1 MKKGVLTVTLNE
13 MQEKSAGL
21 THELAMLSRVEAVK
35 CYQCGKCTA
44 GCPAAEFMDI
54 MPNQVMRL
62 VQQGLVEEALNSKA
76 IWICATCETCSCRCP
91 RNVDITHVMET
102 LRIMAKHKGII
113 TEKDIDKFHNVF
125 LQSVKNHGRVYEVGL
140 IVGRNLTTGKLF
152 RDVEYGVPY
161 LAKRKVHLLPES
173 VKAKDEVQ
181 KIFERAARL
190 AEQDFK
196 EAENK

>member
-1 MKKGVLTVTLNE
+1 MTLNE

-140 IVGRNLTTGKLF
+140 IVGRNLTTGKLV
-152 RDVEYGVPY
+152 RDVQYGVPY
-161 LAKRKVHLLPES
+161 LAKHKVHLLPES
-173 VKAKDEVQ
+173 IKAKNEVQ
-181 KIFERAARL
+181 AIFERAAQL
-190 AEQDFK
+190 AERDFK

>member
-1 MKKGVLTVTLNE
+1 MTLNE

-140 IVGRNLTTGKLF
+140 IVGRNLITGKLF
-152 RDVEYGVPY
+152 RDVQYGVPY
-161 LAKRKVHLLPES
+161 LAKHKVHLLPES
-173 VKAKDEVQ
+173 IKAKNEVQ
-181 KIFERAARL
+181 AIFERAAQL
-190 AEQDFK
+190 AERDFK
-196 EAENK
+196 EADNK

>member
-1 MKKGVLTVTLNE
+1 MTLNE

-76 IWICATCETCSCRCP
+76 ICICATCETCSCRCP

-125 LQSVKNHGRVYEVGL
+125 LQSVKNHGRVYEVVL
-140 IVGRNLTTGKLF
+140 IVGRNLTTGKIF
-152 RDVEYGVPY
+152 RDVQYCVPY
-161 LAKRKVHLLPES
+161 LAKHKVHLLPES
-173 VKAKDEVQ
+173 IKAKNEVQ
-181 KIFERAARL
+181 AIFERAAQL
-190 AEQDFK
+190 AERDFK

>member
-1 MKKGVLTVTLNE
+1 MTLNE
-13 MQEKSAGL
+13 MQQQSTASAQALAHL
-21 THELAMLSRVEAVK
+21 TQVEAAK

-54 MPNQVMRL
+54 MPNQVLRL
-62 VQQGLVEEALNSKA
+62 VQLGLVDEALQSKA

-102 LRIMAKHKGII
+102 LRIYAKHKGIVG
-113 TEKDIDKFHNVF
+113 EKNIDKFHDVF

-140 IVGRNLTTGKLF
+140 IVGRNFSTGKLF

-181 KIFERAARL
+181 KIFERAAKL

>member
-1 MKKGVLTVTLNE
+1 

-152 RDVEYGVPY
+152 RDVQYGVPY
-161 LAKRKVHLLPES
+161 LAKHKVHLLPES
-173 VKAKDEVQ
+173 IKAKNEVQ
-181 KIFERAARL
+181 AIFERAAQL
-190 AEQDFK
+190 AERDFK

>member
-1 MKKGVLTVTLNE
+1 MSKGVLAVTLNE
-13 MQEKSAGL
+13 MQKQSADLADAVAHL
-21 THELAMLSRVEAVK
+21 TQVEAKK

-62 VQQGLVEEALNSKA
+62 VQLGLAEEALKSQA

-102 LRIMAKHKGII
+102 LRIYAKHKGIVA
-113 TEKDIDKFHNVF
+113 EKDIDKFHNVF

-140 IVGRNLTTGKLF
+140 IVGRNFTTGKLF
-152 RDVEYGVPY
+152 RDVQYGVPY
-161 LAKRKVHLLPES
+161 LAKRKVHLLPEN
-173 VKAKDEVQ
+173 VKAKNEVQ
-181 KIFERAARL
+181 GIFERANKY

-196 EAENK
+196 EAEGK

>member
-1 MKKGVLTVTLNE
+1 
-13 MQEKSAGL
+13 
-21 THELAMLSRVEAVK
+21 
-35 CYQCGKCTA
+35 
-44 GCPAAEFMDI
+44 MDI

-152 RDVEYGVPY
+152 RDVQYGVPY
-161 LAKRKVHLLPES
+161 LAKHKVHLLPES
-173 VKAKDEVQ
+173 IKAKNEVQ
-181 KIFERAARL
+181 AIFERAAQL
-190 AEQDFK
+190 AERDFK